1 MSFYC
6 TADGKKRDL
15 FVWHGAPALHTWR
28 GDFGTSPHY
37 YDLLPY
43 DVFFFIPRVLRDRTK
58 REGESSFYSQ
68 PQILADGFQSVIKRS
83 FSSHHRERVQEGPI
97 IHRPAYLFMR
107 IIETLAH
114 PVFSSSNLGLLL
126 ITIPAM
132 FTAVS
137 TTPFLYT
144 RKALR
149 THCQTYRR
157 TTFSFDVWMTGLSL
171 SFFSQLFNQQNF
183 HSLVPFFATM
193 RSVECT
199 GEISCAATKKIKRRK
214 KIKGSPIGIWSARRW
229 QPLNNCNGRLYMLLH
244 MLVYLVFFLSSGALQ
259 PLGARAKPLV
269 VLLLMMMMWLSSSNG
284 SLMTADTR

>member
-43 DVFFFIPRVLRDRTK
+43 DVFFFIPRVLRDRTE

-149 THCQTYRR
+149 THCQTCIVR

-199 GEISCAATKKIKRRK
+199 GEISCAATKKERK
-214 KIKGSPIGIWSARRW
+214 
-229 QPLNNCNGRLYMLLH
+229 
-244 MLVYLVFFLSSGALQ
+244 
-259 PLGARAKPLV
+259 
-269 VLLLMMMMWLSSSNG
+269 
-284 SLMTADTR
+284 

>member
-43 DVFFFIPRVLRDRTK
+43 DVFFFIPRVLRDRTE

-149 THCQTYRR
+149 THCQTYIR

-199 GEISCAATKKIKRRK
+199 GEISCAATKKNKTKKENKRLANRHLKRSTLAAIKQLQRPV
-214 KIKGSPIGIWSARRW
+214 IHVVTHVGISRLFFVEWRPPAT
-229 QPLNNCNGRLYMLLH
+229 GR
-244 MLVYLVFFLSSGALQ
+244 ACQ
-259 PLGARAKPLV
+259 
-269 VLLLMMMMWLSSSNG
+269 
-284 SLMTADTR
+284 TTRPPPPPHDDDVIIVE